1 MKMKL
6 YTLGTSHGH
15 AEPHRSCSGTLLCVG
30 DAYYLFD
37 CGGDVEGRMADLGL
51 PMERLRAVFVSH
63 MHEDHAASL
72 SSVVKRFTVYLHR
85 REPVELLLPEQNG
98 VDALIAWCRA
108 LHLEPCDGRLRYC
121 VTRAGECY
129 RDEHL
134 TVRAI
139 PTAHIQNGRYPSFA
153 YDVSAEGKRLLYTGD
168 LAADLHDYPR
178 VLREEPFDVVIS
190 EGTHFDVNRIID
202 TLLQTKTERMIFTHL
217 YPTTQELLSQ
227 NIDRFPFRTQL
238 AEDGMEFEL

>member
-1 MKMKL
+1 MKL

-15 AEPHRSCSGTLLCVG
+15 AEPHRGCSGTLLCVD

-51 PMERLRAVFVSH
+51 PMERLKAVFVSH

-72 SSVVKRFTVYLHR
+72 SSIVKRFTVYFHR
-85 REPVELLLPEQNG
+85 EIPVELLLPEQNG
-98 VDALIAWCRA
+98 VDALIGWCRV
-108 LHLEPCDGRLRYC
+108 LHLEPCDGRLRYT
-121 VTRAGECY
+121 VTQAGECY
-129 RDEHL
+129 HDDCL

-153 YDVSAEGKRLLYTGD
+153 YDVSVAGKRLLYTGD

-178 VLREEPFDVVIS
+178 VVTEEPFDVIIS
-190 EGTHFDVNRIID
+190 EGTHFDVNHCLD
-202 TLLQTKTERMIFTHL
+202 TLLRTQTKRMIFTHL
-217 YPTTQELLSQ
+217 YPTTQALLPQ
-227 NIDRFPFRTQL
+227 HMDRFPFRGQL
-238 AEDGMEFEL
+238 AEDGMLFEL